1 MPSLEK
7 LKQDYAGKPFEI
19 LAVNVQEDPEDV
31 MDFMKKNGYTF
42 SVVLDEDAYVS
53 YRYSVRSHPTKF
65 LIDPSGK
72 IVGWARGYREWDSV
86 AMRMLIDKVSE
97 GEQVADSGSRQA
109 N

>member
-7 LKQDYAGKPFEI
+7 LKQDFSGKPFEI
-19 LAVNVQEDPEDV
+19 LNINVQEEREDV
-31 MDFMKKNGYTF
+31 RDFIKKYGYTM
-42 SVVLDEDAYVS
+42 SVALDEDGYVS

-86 AMRMLIDKVSE
+86 AMRMLIKKVSE
-97 GEQVADSGSRQA
+97 GEQIADKGSRQA